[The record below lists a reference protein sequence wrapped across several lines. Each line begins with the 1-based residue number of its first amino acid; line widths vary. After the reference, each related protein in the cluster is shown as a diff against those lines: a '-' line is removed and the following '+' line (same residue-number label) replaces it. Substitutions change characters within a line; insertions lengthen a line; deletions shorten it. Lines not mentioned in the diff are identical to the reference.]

1 MSYNMR
7 KVIAALIVVIT
18 IAAWIIT
25 IFGIGEV
32 NSIKDLLKLGL
43 DIKGGVY
50 VVMEAET
57 DKTGEELSSLMEQ
70 TQAVIENR
78 VNQMGLSEP
87 VVTIEGDKRIRV
99 ELPGVD
105 NAEEAIESIGRTA
118 QLQFLLADGTIVCD
132 GADIADAGV
141 TQDSEHGGYAIS
153 LEFTSDGAK
162 KFEEGTRRAMSGE
175 ITSMDPS
182 MPGNVIMIV
191 LDDEVISAPQVSSVI
206 PNGEAVITSSRVG
219 GFDQNEAMQT
229 AALIRGGALPV
240 GLTEVNSG
248 TQTAKIGE
256 SAFEQS
262 IVAGAIG
269 LALIFIIMIIFYGI
283 MGIAADVSLL
293 LYVVIDLWIMVA
305 MGSVLTLPGIAG
317 IILSIGMAVDANVI
331 IFSRIKEE
339 IISGKSVRAAVESG
353 SKRAI
358 GTVLDSQ
365 ITTII
370 AAIVLYQIGTSTVR
384 GFALTLMIGIVTS
397 IFTAVFVTQIY
408 VKLLAG
414 SRKFGTNKYF
424 GVREDGTAK
433 FSIKKEFDFIKYKK
447 FYYLLAAVII
457 VAGLVVSA
465 VSGMNYGID
474 FTGGTMIQLDFG
486 EKVEEDAVYDVL
498 KDYGIDDAEVIFASE
513 NNSEVIIRSMQ
524 ALDNVERGELIEK
537 LESEISA
544 AEVLSSELFGPSVG
558 KELRVNAVK
567 AVIIAAA
574 CMLVYIIFRFEWKF
588 GVASIVGVAHDVLMV
603 IAFYAIF
610 RVTVNNPFIAGIL
623 TVVGYSIN
631 DTIVVFDRIRENLG
645 MMKKS
650 DIDGVVNKS
659 VNQTLMRSLMT
670 SVTTLIVM
678 IPLYIMAG
686 SAIREFALPLMIGV
700 IVGCISSVMLCS
712 PLYRDLCVLTSGKKY
727 RGAKAKTAK

>member
-1 MSYNMR
+1 
-7 KVIAALIVVIT
+7 
-18 IAAWIIT
+18 
-25 IFGIGEV
+25 
-32 NSIKDLLKLGL
+32 
-43 DIKGGVY
+43 
-50 VVMEAET
+50 
-57 DKTGEELSSLMEQ
+57 
-70 TQAVIENR
+70 
-78 VNQMGLSEP
+78 
-87 VVTIEGDKRIRV
+87 
-99 ELPGVD
+99 
-105 NAEEAIESIGRTA
+105 
-118 QLQFLLADGTIVCD
+118 
-132 GADIADAGV
+132 
-141 TQDSEHGGYAIS
+141 
-153 LEFTSDGAK
+153 
-162 KFEEGTRRAMSGE
+162 MSGE

-414 SRKFGTNKYF
+414 SRKFGANKYF

-686 SAIREFALPLMIGV
+686 SAIREFALPLMIGI

>member
-1 MSYNMR
+1 
-7 KVIAALIVVIT
+7 
-18 IAAWIIT
+18 
-25 IFGIGEV
+25 
-32 NSIKDLLKLGL
+32 
-43 DIKGGVY
+43 
-50 VVMEAET
+50 
-57 DKTGEELSSLMEQ
+57 
-70 TQAVIENR
+70 
-78 VNQMGLSEP
+78 
-87 VVTIEGDKRIRV
+87 
-99 ELPGVD
+99 
-105 NAEEAIESIGRTA
+105 
-118 QLQFLLADGTIVCD
+118 
-132 GADIADAGV
+132 
-141 TQDSEHGGYAIS
+141 
-153 LEFTSDGAK
+153 
-162 KFEEGTRRAMSGE
+162 
-175 ITSMDPS
+175 
-182 MPGNVIMIV
+182 
-191 LDDEVISAPQVSSVI
+191 
-206 PNGEAVITSSRVG
+206 
-219 GFDQNEAMQT
+219 
-229 AALIRGGALPV
+229 
-240 GLTEVNSG
+240 
-248 TQTAKIGE
+248 
-256 SAFEQS
+256 
-262 IVAGAIG
+262 
-269 LALIFIIMIIFYGI
+269 

-317 IILSIGMAVDANVI
+317 IILSIGMVVDANVI

-537 LESEISA
+537 LESEIGA

-558 KELRVNAVK
+558 KELRVDAVK

-686 SAIREFALPLMIGV
+686 SVIREFALPLMIGV